1 LARSISAFQHF
12 SISAFQHFSFSKTP
26 RSPDP
31 SRMSRAIRLTQL
43 HALNWYGYRDSL
55 PVRGNL
61 VLAGVTGSG
70 KSILMDLLMLVLVGP
85 ERAHHHFNRSATG
98 SKSDRTIKGY
108 CLLDTKREENGV
120 PQFFHDKGVTTYIAA
135 EFTWP
140 DGSRV
145 ETWGLRFE
153 FRSAAENDGTTTPFY
168 CPASLQKSDFLTES
182 EDGKPR
188 PSALGAFKRMI
199 ESHGGR
205 LFSSPRE
212 YLRDM
217 ANPSHLNFNKDVLQR
232 LLPSAM
238 SFTNLKSF
246 DDFCRQF
253 VLPAEA
259 VPVEDVVSSFR
270 DFQSYERELASLKA
284 QLDRLTR
291 IRTLATTLREAERDH
306 AVATYLAAEFAHVHA
321 TEDAEKTRSRLDKLK
336 IDNQADESRLE
347 ELTELT
353 TTSQRKKESL
363 TALLNESSE
372 GRLYKKL
379 ADDIAKLEAEIE
391 QLRDRATRLDGGL
404 GKRIKSARA
413 WMEQVHKAPL
423 DPIVDTT
430 KLKHAI
436 EFLDSCEREQT
447 ASSLSLLADAAN
459 ETVKTLRSRFEPD
472 REELRKLRNEKSD
485 LQAQIDLLQRGVSP
499 GPQPLLA
506 ALKSQLPLL
515 PNESP
520 PRALREIC
528 EVTDE
533 SWRAAAEVAFEEKFA
548 VLVPPN
554 HYEESSRILRQIPA
568 ADIVHAGPQ
577 RLIDVQAIHATKPAA
592 KKGSLAELLATAD
605 DQARACIDF
614 LFGDLIR
621 VADPS
626 QLDRHPSAISPDGL
640 YKRRGALVR
649 PAPYN
654 GTPFI
659 GQEGLKRQLE
669 IKRQRLGEI
678 DAAIRRLE
686 PIELEVERLIRE
698 RASAIPEHEDVIRE
712 LIRIE
717 DLPKKQEQH
726 DDLMDQ
732 LQAIATD
739 QFDRLRDEIEALGEQ
754 LASYDA
760 ERTSILRKGRIREIQ
775 DTEKLL
781 AQLMETASRREDE
794 FSRTKLRID
803 IHAHHERYVA
813 WKKEAAEYTPAPDVL
828 AKEFTKAA
836 IAAELAAKDA
846 TGELKVAMLDFKK
859 TFAPKFDDLPEDG
872 TDAAPYVSRLE
883 QIEGANI
890 PEYEKKSVTERK
902 RWEALFRTQVLSR
915 MQQALKNVENIIS
928 LLNHQLKKPIGH
940 DRYKIER
947 RPNPDFKIYRDLIDL
962 NALHHEDEL
971 FFASMSGELQ
981 DALKGFL
988 TLLVQNASSPEAAR
1002 LLDYRQYFDYDL
1014 TVTDIRDPDARSI
1027 SVDKQS
1033 GKMSGGENQSP
1044 YFVAILASYLHAY
1057 NRHESR
1063 RKEPSLALV
1072 PIDEA
1077 FSKLS
1082 GERIQNC
1089 IEAMAELDLQGM
1101 FSMSSGNI
1109 PYAFSQCDELIVI
1122 SRKEERR
1129 GTRVGVRNVPVI
1141 LYRDS
1146 PEGKKWISEAAAS

>member
-1 LARSISAFQHF
+1 
-12 SISAFQHFSFSKTP
+12 
-26 RSPDP
+26 
-31 SRMSRAIRLTQL
+31 MSRAIRLTQL

-55 PVRGNL
+55 PVQGNL

-108 CLLDTKREENGV
+108 CLLDTKREENG
-120 PQFFHDKGVTTYIAA
+120 QTQYFHDKGVTTYIAA

-140 DGSRV
+140 DGKRV

-168 CPASLQKSDFLTES
+168 CPASLAKSDFLTES

-188 PSALGAFKRMI
+188 MSPLGAFKKLI
-199 ESHGGR
+199 DAKGGR

-291 IRTLATTLREAERDH
+291 IRDHAAKLHEAERDH
-306 AVATYLAAEFAHVHA
+306 AVATYLAAEFGHVHA
-321 TEDAEKTRSRLDKLK
+321 SGEAEQTHERLERLK
-336 IDNQADESRLE
+336 VDNQADEARLAE
-347 ELTELT
+347 IAELTESGT
-353 TTSQRKKESL
+353 RKREGL
-363 TALLNESSE
+363 QALLNESAD
-372 GRLYKKL
+372 GRLYNKL
-379 ADDIAKLEAEIE
+379 VADLTKLENEIE
-391 QLRDRATRLDGGL
+391 QLRDRASKLDGGL
-404 GKRIKSARA
+404 GKRLKSARA
-413 WMEQVHKAPL
+413 WMEQVGKAPL

-430 KLKHAI
+430 RLKNAI
-436 EFLDSCEREQT
+436 GFLESCEREQT
-447 ASSLSLLADAAN
+447 ASSLSLLAEAAN
-459 ETVKTLRSRFEPD
+459 ETVKTIRSRFDGD
-472 REELRKLRNEKSD
+472 REELRRLRSEKSD

-515 PNESP
+515 PNQTP
-520 PRALREIC
+520 PRALREVC
-528 EVTDE
+528 EVSDE
-533 SWRAAAEVAFEEKFA
+533 SWRAAAEVVFEEKFA
-548 VLVPPN
+548 VLVAET
-554 HYEESSRILRQIPA
+554 HYAEASAILKKLPTS
-568 ADIVHAGPQ
+568 DLTSAGAQ
-577 RLIDVQAIHATKPAA
+577 RLIDITAIRSAKPGA
-592 KKGSLAELLATAD
+592 KKGSLAELLQTSD
-605 DQARACIDF
+605 DDARACIDT
-614 LFGDLIR
+614 LFGDMVR
-621 VADPS
+621 VADAA
-626 QLDRHPSAISPDGL
+626 QLDRHSSAIAPDGL
-640 YKRRGALVR
+640 HKRAGTLVR

-654 GTPFI
+654 GTPYI
-659 GQEGLKRQLE
+659 GKEGLKRQLE

-678 DAAIRRLE
+678 EASLRRLE
-686 PIELEVERLIRE
+686 PVELEIERLIRE
-698 RASAIPEHEDVIRE
+698 RANAIPEHEDVIKE

-726 DDLMDQ
+726 AELMEQ
-732 LQAIATD
+732 LEAIATD
-739 QFDRLRDEIEALGEQ
+739 EFDRIRDDIEVLAEQ

-781 AQLMETASRREDE
+781 TQLMEIASRREDE
-794 FSRTKLRID
+794 FSKVQLRID
-803 IHAHHERYVA
+803 IQQHHARYLS
-813 WKKEAAEYTPAPDVL
+813 WKKEASEYTPAPDVL
-828 AKEFTKAA
+828 ANEFRKAA
-836 IAAELAAKDA
+836 AAAEIAAKEA
-846 TGELKVAMLDFKK
+846 TGDLKVAMLDFKK

-872 TDAAPYVSRLE
+872 ADTTPYESRLQ
-883 QIEGANI
+883 QIEHANI
-890 PEYEKKSVTERK
+890 PDYEKKSVTERK
-902 RWEALFRTQVLSR
+902 RWESLFRTQVLSR

-928 LLNHQLKKPIGH
+928 LLNHQLKRPIGH

-947 RPNPDFKIYRDLIDL
+947 RPNPEYKIYRDLIDL

-971 FFASMSGELQ
+971 FFASMGGELQ

-988 TLLVQNASSPEAAR
+988 NLLVQNASSPEAAR

-1014 TVTDIRDPDARSI
+1014 TVTDIRDSDGRSI
-1027 SVDKQS
+1027 SVDKQG

-1089 IEAMAELDLQGM
+1089 IQAMSELDLQGM

-1129 GTRVGVRNVPVI
+1129 GTRVGVRNVPVV
-1141 LYRDS
+1141 LFRDS
-1146 PEGKKWISEAAAS
+1146 PEGRKWIAESEDNGALTSVGE

>member
-1 LARSISAFQHF
+1 
-12 SISAFQHFSFSKTP
+12 
-26 RSPDP
+26 
-31 SRMSRAIRLTQL
+31 MSRAIRLTKL

-55 PVRGNL
+55 PVNGNL

-98 SKSDRTIKGY
+98 SKSDRTIKSY
-108 CLLDTKREENGV
+108 CLLDTKREENGQ
-120 PQFFHDKGVTTYIAA
+120 PQYFHDKGITTYVAA

-140 DGSRV
+140 DGKKV

-153 FRSAAENDGTTTPFY
+153 FRSAAESDGVTTPFY
-168 CPASLQKSDFLTES
+168 CQAALEKSDFLTEA
-182 EDGKPR
+182 EDGR
-188 PSALGAFKRMI
+188 MRTSALPAFKRMI
-199 ESHGGR
+199 ESKGGR
-205 LFSSPRE
+205 LFTSSRE

-217 ANPSHLNFNKDVLQR
+217 ANPAHLNFNKDVLQR

-270 DFQSYERELASLKA
+270 DFQSYERELASLRA
-284 QLDRLTR
+284 QLDRLTH
-291 IRTLATTLREAERDH
+291 IRDLAGKLRDAERDH
-306 AVATYLAAEFAHVHA
+306 AVATYLAAEFAHLHA
-321 TEDAEKTRSRLDKLK
+321 AEEVDHTNERLEKLK
-336 IDNQADESRLE
+336 ADNQADEAR
-347 ELTELT
+347 LTELAGL
-353 TTSQRKKESL
+353 SESGKL
-363 TALLNESSE
+363 KRETLVALLNESNE

-379 ADDIAKLEAEIE
+379 ADDITKLESEIE
-391 QLRDRATRLDGGL
+391 QLRDRAHRLETGL
-404 GKRIKSARA
+404 GKRLKAARA
-413 WMEQVHKAPL
+413 WMEQVGKAPL
-423 DPIVDTT
+423 HPAVDTT
-430 KLKHAI
+430 RLQHAI
-436 EFLDSCEREQT
+436 AFLESCEREQT
-447 ASSLSLLADAAN
+447 ASSLSLLAEAAN
-459 ETVKTLRSRFEPD
+459 ETVKTIRGRFDPD
-472 REELRKLRNEKSD
+472 REELRRLRSEKTD
-485 LQAQIDLLQRGVSP
+485 LGAQIDLLQRGVSP

-515 PNESP
+515 PGQTP

-533 SWRAAAEVAFEEKFA
+533 AWRADAEVVFEEKFA
-548 VLVPPN
+548 VLVGSD
-554 HYEESSRILRQIPA
+554 HYDEAASILKKLPVSEVNA
-568 ADIVHAGPQ
+568 SGPQ
-577 RLIDVQAIHATKPAA
+577 RLIDLSAVMTRKPSA
-592 KKGSLAELLATAD
+592 KKGSLAELLATTD
-605 DQARACIDF
+605 DDARACIDS
-614 LFGDLIR
+614 LFGEMMR
-621 VADPS
+621 VENPA
-626 QLDRHPSAISPDGL
+626 QVDRHASAIAPDGL
-640 YKRRGALVR
+640 HKRAGVLIR
-649 PAPYN
+649 PAPYH

-659 GQEGLKRQLE
+659 GKEGLRRQLE
-669 IKRQRLGEI
+669 IKRHRLDEI
-678 DAAIRRLE
+678 EATLRRLE
-686 PIELEVERLIRE
+686 PVELEVERLIRE

-717 DLPKKQEQH
+717 DLPKKQEEH
-726 DDLMDQ
+726 DELMGQ

-739 QFDRLRDEIEALGEQ
+739 EFDRINDEIDLLKEQ
-754 LASYDA
+754 LTAYDA
-760 ERTSILRKGRIREIQ
+760 ERTAILRKGRIREIQ
-775 DTEKLL
+775 DTEKLAL
-781 AQLMETASRREDE
+781 QLQETLSRREDE
-794 FSRTKLRID
+794 FSKVKLRID
-803 IHAHHERYVA
+803 VQRERYVS
-813 WKKEAAEYTPAPDVL
+813 WKEEASAYTPAPEVL
-828 AKEFTKAA
+828 ANEFRKAA
-836 IAAELAAKDA
+836 AAAELCSKEA
-846 TGELKVAMLDFKK
+846 TGDLKVAMLDFKK

-872 TDAAPYVSRLE
+872 SDTVPYESRLQ
-883 QIEGANI
+883 QIEHANI
-890 PEYEKKSVTERK
+890 PEYEKKSATERK
-902 RWEALFRTQVLSR
+902 RWESLFRTQVLSR

-928 LLNHQLKKPIGH
+928 LLNHQLKRPIGH
-940 DRYKIER
+940 DRYRIER
-947 RPNPDFKIYRDLIDL
+947 RPNPDYRIYRELIDL
-962 NALHHEDEL
+962 NAVHHEDEL
-971 FFASMSGELQ
+971 FFSSMGGELQ
-981 DALKGFL
+981 DALQSFL
-988 TLLVQNASSPEAAR
+988 QLLVQNANSPEASR

-1014 TVTDIRDPDARSI
+1014 TVSDIRDPDGKPI

-1129 GTRVGVRNVPVI
+1129 GNRVGVRNVPVV

-1146 PEGKKWISEAAAS
+1146 VEGRKWIADSEQEAVMA